1 MTTKPR
7 SVEIVLEGAQAEAAT
22 RDLFSM
28 GWFEAEWERTPEAA
42 TPVVRARLIALAG
55 GSVTVADKLLG
66 WWEKWYM
73 PDADPGARLSVRV
86 EGPGARLA
94 LGTATRD
101 ALVDV
106 LRMLHAP
113 AR

>member
-1 MTTKPR
+1 MTKR
-7 SVEIVLEGAQAEAAT
+7 SSIEIVLEGAQAEAAT

-28 GWFEAEWERTPEAA
+28 GWFEAEWERAPEGTTPI
-42 TPVVRARLIALAG
+42 VRARLLALAG

-66 WWEKWYM
+66 WWGKWHT
-73 PDADPGARLSVRV
+73 PDGEAPLSVRL
-86 EGPGARLA
+86 EAAGTRLS

-106 LRMLHAP
+106 LRVLHAP